1 MKFHF
6 LFLFL
11 FIVSFKGIAQE
22 KKLLLNQIGLPDYRR
37 MLTADR
43 AWAVYKDEQKSFIQV
58 LPNDL
63 FQLGGLNDTLTIQMD
78 QSVNKVQAKYT
89 ANCLNCHRIQF
100 RQWTSNDQTYFEFAA
115 GKDNFTYEVS
125 FEKNPKNMYTA
136 PNFGHFE
143 SDTTIGFIRMKN
155 QLIHYAQF
163 PEDTS
168 VNIGIIDFNKNGR
181 PDDKDLLALSK
192 DNYFYTARN
201 AQTELLGSVKFVG
214 VNGKNYSVNY
224 LPIWELSYAP
234 APQINY
240 PNVSYSDSLP
250 NISFESY
257 FLDDFF
263 QESDYVLISRWSE
276 FCLPCIRDIPQ
287 LNELN
292 KTIKVVGIYNGTTD
306 LKTISSAREIDYLN
320 FVETKAFQSIFN
332 FNGFPYFV
340 LIDKQHHRLLSTH
353 DFGLVLQFL
362 SKER

>member
-1 MKFHF
+1 MKYHF
-6 LFLFL
+6 FLL
-11 FIVSFKGIAQE
+11 LTLIVSIQGIAQE
-22 KKLLLNQIGLPDYRR
+22 KKLFLNQIGLPDYRR
-37 MLTADR
+37 LLTADR

-63 FQLGGLNDTLTIQMD
+63 FQLGGLNDTLTIQINLT
-78 QSVNKVQAKYT
+78 VKNNRVQYNAQ
-89 ANCLNCHRIQF
+89 CLDCQTIQF
-100 RQWTSNDQTYFEFAA
+100 RQWTSNDQTYFEFVA

-125 FEKNPKNMYTA
+125 FEKIPKNMYTA

-143 SDTTIGFIRMKN
+143 SDTTIGFIRMQN
-155 QLIHYAQF
+155 QLIHYAPF
-163 PEDTS
+163 PEDTG

-181 PDDKDLLALSK
+181 PDEKDLLALSK

-201 AQTELLGSVKFVG
+201 SQTELLGSVKFVG
-214 VNGKNYSVNY
+214 VNGKNYSFSY
-224 LPIWELSYAP
+224 LPNWEVSFAP
-234 APQINY
+234 TPKVNY

-250 NISFESY
+250 NIPFESY

-306 LKTISSAREIDYLN
+306 LKTIVSAREIDYMN
-320 FVETKAFQSIFN
+320 FMETKTFQSIFN

-353 DFGLVLQFL
+353 DFDLVRQFL
-362 SKER
+362 KNQ